1 MNIDIIILVVSGSSS
16 IIIFFLK
23 SMYEYI
29 RSERN
34 KIKQMRTELLKNKLS
49 LFWLLFLHSLKH
61 NHLSETYN
69 LLCDGSPKSGD
80 LSLSF
85 NSDSDLQRIRKYDSH
100 ERKEVCSDYVEDII
114 ENLRTIQEVYT
125 TRISCLLPTGP
136 ICQYLI
142 QNDKKISWLITTL
155 KVPNKNKIL
164 FFFADSFLDLLDY
177 DIRKCLDELHIL

>member
-85 NSDSDLQRIRKYDSH
+85 NSDSDLQRIRKYVTIMISNDRSSWFIGTA
-100 ERKEVCSDYVEDII
+100 RNIKEGGGSI
-114 ENLRTIQEVYT
+114 EEPSGFSGAKWSCWDT
-125 TRISCLLPTGP
+125 T
-136 ICQYLI
+136 Y
-142 QNDKKISWLITTL
+142 
-155 KVPNKNKIL
+155 KVNGTPFVTNKQCY
-164 FFFADSFLDLLDY
+164 FRFSY
-177 DIRKCLDELHIL
+177 